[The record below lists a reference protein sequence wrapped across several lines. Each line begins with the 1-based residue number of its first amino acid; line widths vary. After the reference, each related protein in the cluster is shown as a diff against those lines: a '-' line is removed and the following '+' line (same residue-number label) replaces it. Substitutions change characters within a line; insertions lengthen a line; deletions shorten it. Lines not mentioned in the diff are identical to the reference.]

1 MPESAKR
8 KLSLDVDFLEAD
20 PPLIDLDTP
29 PVTKKPRRVR
39 WGANQ
44 TVVFH
49 DMDLQSD
56 NGALLL
62 MHDDRS
68 QDLDETLTTEV
79 ASGSSSSV
87 TLVHDRG
94 IAQQDNLPE
103 SDATTSA
110 GTPSLAAIPG
120 TADTAATVTGA
131 LGVEQSSDFVSDSE
145 SDDALLTDIAP
156 LMARIERKLLKRKRG
171 RASAAS
177 ATVSYTN

>member
-1 MPESAKR
+1 
-8 KLSLDVDFLEAD
+8 
-20 PPLIDLDTP
+20 
-29 PVTKKPRRVR
+29 
-39 WGANQ
+39 
-44 TVVFH
+44 
-49 DMDLQSD
+49 MDLQSD

-131 LGVEQSSDFVSDSE
+131 LGVEQSFDFVSDSE